1 MRHTRVAPVPLG
13 VTSLSARAA
22 VRSTKVSRCAAKSQG
37 TRTLALRSVPVV
49 ATAAVPSEV
58 LANTVPVPVN
68 GDAAHVTCGASLLST
83 FPASLLENRGS

>member
-1 MRHTRVAPVPLG
+1 
-13 VTSLSARAA
+13 LSARAA
-22 VRSTKVSRCAAKSQG
+22 VRSTKVSRCAAKSRG
-37 TRTLALRSVPVV
+37 ALALRPMPVV

-83 FPASLLENRGS
+83 SLGAF